1 MKMLV
6 FLLLF
11 ALLTLGINAQE
22 KPDTTLNR
30 WVPGVVAG
38 LNISQIAFSNWTQ
51 GGENSLAWTI
61 TGKFNAMY
69 KTEKWE
75 FKNELKAVYGQ
86 TKIASDGVKVTDN
99 ELFMETVYS
108 YNIGWIVDPFIGN
121 NILTQISTGYDYTD
135 AGKIEI
141 ANFFDPGYITQSI
154 GFTYGQSKIIQTRLG
169 LAFKETITSRFTM
182 YSDDP
187 DTPDKIETFK
197 FETGLESVTDLKIPI
212 DENTAFVSKLG
223 LFSAFDRLD
232 VWDVRWDNL
241 ITAKIN
247 KWLNVNLTYLLIYDK
262 VQSPTAQMKQGLQ
275 LGITYTIL

>member
-1 MKMLV
+1 MKILV
-6 FLLLF
+6 FSLLF
-11 ALLTLGINAQE
+11 ALITLSINAQDQ
-22 KPDTTLNR
+22 PDTTLNR
-30 WVPGVVAG
+30 WMPGVVAG

-51 GGENSLAWTI
+51 GGENSLTWTI

-99 ELFMETVYS
+99 ELFMETVFS
-108 YNIGWIVDPFIGN
+108 YNIGWVVDPFIGN

-141 ANFFDPGYITQSI
+141 ADFFDPGYITQSI
-154 GFTYGQSKIIQTRLG
+154 GFTYGQSKIVQTRLG
-169 LAFKETITSRFTM
+169 LAFKETITSSFTM

-197 FETGLESVTDLKIPI
+197 FETGIESVTDLKIPI
-212 DENTAFVSKLG
+212 DENTALVSKLG
-223 LFSAFDRLD
+223 LFSAFDRFD
-232 VWDVRWDNL
+232 VWDIRWDNL